1 MFRKITR
8 VSRDS
13 RAALGRQL
21 LSFALVGG
29 VGFVVDVVI
38 FNTLRTTVLDPHL
51 VHSGPIIAKVIS
63 TSVAIGVNWIGNR
76 LWTFRAERRLDV
88 IREGIEFA
96 GVSIIGAGIAL
107 ACLWISHY
115 LLGFTSILEDN
126 IATNVIG
133 LGLGTAFRF
142 ALYRWWVYSA
152 RRRPVGLG
160 AGAGAGAAGAGAG
173 AGAAGAGAGAGAG
186 AAAARGA

>member
-1 MFRKITR
+1 M
-8 VSRDS
+8 SRDS

-29 VGFVVDVVI
+29 IGFVVDVVI
-38 FNTLRTTVLDPHL
+38 FNTLRTTVLDPRL
-51 VHSGPIIAKVIS
+51 VHSGPIVAKVIS

-76 LWTFRAERRLDV
+76 LWTFRAERRPDV
-88 IREGIEFA
+88 VREGIEFA
-96 GVSIIGAGIAL
+96 GVSVVGAGIAL

-115 LLGFTSILEDN
+115 LLGFTSVLDDN

-152 RRRPVGLG
+152 RRRPLGLG
-160 AGAGAGAAGAGAG
+160 AGADSAGAGAGASGE
-173 AGAAGAGAGAGAG
+173 GAAVAG